1 MATAASVEVHAAT
14 EYTFCIDGGG
24 SKTLLQIIDSIGNI
38 VPILR
43 KGAEALAIEAGP
55 SNINSVKKEGVRTAL
70 RDLFEGLQVGQDPR
84 DLKDIMKSS
93 RVVAGMA
100 GVSLAQNH
108 EAVVSLF
115 EEIGW
120 DKEKLLL
127 LTDVELA
134 VRLIKGNGVV
144 LISGTG
150 SICYAV
156 KDGVRQRVG
165 GLGRILGDE
174 GSGYQ
179 IGLQAIRAGLAEE
192 FGYGKPTSL
201 TAALRTLF
209 QVDELKTLFPKINS
223 LEMSSAEISSAAPL
237 VFEKAHEN
245 DPVAAEIISRA
256 SEDLRQMV
264 ETALKVSQLSDC
276 ELHLWGGTF
285 KGQLANPII
294 ERLSKELSRITVVNK
309 SNENGTVSYAK
320 TLQEK

>member
-1 MATAASVEVHAAT
+1 MATAVSIEVHPAI

-24 SKTLLQIIDSIGNI
+24 SKTLLQIIDSVGNI
-38 VPILR
+38 VPII
-43 KGAEALAIEAGP
+43 KNGAAALAIEAGA

-70 RDLFEGLQVGQDPR
+70 KELFEGLQIGQDQR
-84 DLKDIMKSS
+84 DLKDLLRSS

-100 GVSLAQNH
+100 GVSLPQNH
-108 EAVVSLF
+108 DAVVSLF
-115 EEIGW
+115 EEIGME
-120 DKEKLLL
+120 KEKLLL

-134 VRLIKGNGVV
+134 LRLIKGNGVV

-150 SICYAV
+150 SICFAL

-179 IGLQAIRAGLAEE
+179 IGLKALRAGLAEE
-192 FGYGKPTSL
+192 FGYGEATSL

-209 QVDELKTLFPKINS
+209 QVDELKTLFPRINS
-223 LEMSSAEISSAAPL
+223 LEMSAAEIATAAPL

-245 DPVAAEIISRA
+245 DPVASEILAIA
-256 SEDLRQMV
+256 ANELRQMV
-264 ETALKVSQLSDC
+264 ETALKISQLTDC

-285 KGQLANPII
+285 KGQFATSVI
-294 ERLSKELSRITVVNK
+294 ERLAKELEGSRITLVNK
-309 SNENGTVSYAK
+309 SHENGTVSYAR
-320 TLQEK
+320 TLL